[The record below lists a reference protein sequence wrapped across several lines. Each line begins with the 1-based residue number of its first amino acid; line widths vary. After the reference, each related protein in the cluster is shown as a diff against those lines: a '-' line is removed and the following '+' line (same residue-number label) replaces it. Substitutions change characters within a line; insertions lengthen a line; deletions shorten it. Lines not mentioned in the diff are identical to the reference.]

1 MKTIK
6 IKNENKKTR
15 VFALILVLLLSVCCA
30 LFAGCSIVDPDT
42 WDDDS
47 DSGSSGSGSGSGS
60 GTQTAEIVP
69 NKFKMG
75 YRGTAQDTNVAE
87 NIKTLAETLVED
99 FASSF
104 GAGKKYKSEEGDE
117 TTLSAGYKSKEGSET
132 TFDYTS
138 IYYFDSIRYQAY
150 VKYSNDVE
158 DYIVIANTEKRWN
171 WSFENTNIQPI
182 FRGAANGMDKSSY
195 EGSSGANSIYKNKYD
210 DYLKIYTNLYSE
222 AMEVVLYEI
231 LLGKTDYQNIIV
243 VGSSFD
249 SNGYPQVTY
258 RGQSVSVVD
267 GKLDFSSIL
276 TTLKAEYFD
285 KATYFGF
292 SISDGTKIKNYIIN
306 YVIGE
311 SAHKDEGGADQLDDN
326 RHYNDYVQALVDGL
340 INSET
345 EYYWYARTG
354 FKDGRLAISSTG
366 DYFQLVPKAEYQ
378 SLVLM
383 AEEEDEFS
391 FCWIAFQSTRDLNI
405 NMYFRYYDNNTN
417 TIRTSTPKKIV
428 VEGGAYDMWDHD
440 TSDMDFGTDSGY
452 YAIDVF
458 DNNDVVAAPTARS
471 NSGITEIY
479 KPVASKN
486 GFGSVSVFNEAN
498 VNCSFLEIVLD
509 VEKSADDP
517 VGTDYSFQVALF
529 SLIFKSDLDSL
540 GIE

>member
-1 MKTIK
+1 MKTIEM
-6 IKNENKKTR
+6 KNKNKKTNL
-15 VFALILVLLLSVCCA
+15 FALFLVLLLSVCCC

-42 WDDDS
+42 WDDVDI
-47 DSGSSGSGSGSGS
+47 GGEGSGSGSGEGGGS
-60 GTQTAEIVP
+60 GSGSQSAQIVP

-75 YRGTAQDTNVAE
+75 YRGTAQDDNVAE

-99 FASSF
+99 FASTF
-104 GAGKKYKSEEGDE
+104 GAGKGYSTEEI
-117 TTLSAGYKSKEGSET
+117 
-132 TFDYTS
+132 DYTNV
-138 IYYFDSIRYQAY
+138 YYYDSIRYQAY
-150 VKYSNDVE
+150 DDTATVSNVKIDMVMPAVE
-158 DYIVIANTEKRWN
+158 KGWN
-171 WSFENTNIQPI
+171 WSFLNDKPPL
-182 FRGAANGMDKSSY
+182 FVGAAPAVKNTYIDT
-195 EGSSGANSIYKNKYD
+195 ESGAASTYHIDNFN
-210 DYLKIYTNLYSE
+210 IYTSFYKNLYSE

-292 SISDGTKIKNYIIN
+292 SVSDGTKIKNYIIN

-311 SAHKDEGGADQLDDN
+311 SAHKDKDGADQLDDN

-340 INSET
+340 INSQT
-345 EYYWYARTG
+345 KYYWYSRTG

-383 AEEEDEFS
+383 AEEADAFS
-391 FCWIAFQSTRDLNI
+391 FCWIAFQSARDINI
-405 NMYFRYYDNNTN
+405 NMYFRYYDNNTQ
-417 TIRTSTPKKIV
+417 TITTTTPKKIKID
-428 VEGGAYDMWDHD
+428 GGAYDLWDHD
-440 TSDMDFGTDSGY
+440 TSNMDFGTDNGY
-452 YAIDVF
+452 FAIDIF

-471 NSGITEIY
+471 NSGTTEIY
-479 KPVASKN
+479 KPIESKN
-486 GFGSVSVFNEAN
+486 GFGSVSVFNEEN
-498 VNCSFLEIVLD
+498 VDCSFLEIVLD
-509 VEKSADDP
+509 VEKSANDP

-529 SLIFKSDLDSL
+529 NLIFKSDLDAL

>member
-47 DSGSSGSGSGSGS
+47 DSGSGGSGSGSGS

-99 FASSF
+99 FASTF
-104 GAGKKYKSEEGDE
+104 GAGNGYTNGKEGDE
-117 TTLSAGYKSKEGSET
+117 KI
-132 TFDYTS
+132 DYTNV
-138 IYYFDSIRYQAY
+138 YYYDSIRYQAY
-150 VKYSNDVE
+150 TKYDEEDDETYVKAYV
-158 DYIVIANTEKRWN
+158 ANAWN
-171 WSFENTNIQPI
+171 WSFDNQQTKPL
-182 FRGAANGMDKSSY
+182 FKGAADGREVTSY
-195 EGSSGANSIYKNKYD
+195 EGNAASHYNVEKTVQYTDFYK
-210 DYLKIYTNLYSE
+210 TLYSK

-292 SISDGTKIKNYIIN
+292 SVSDGTKIKNYIIN

-311 SAHKDEGGADQLDDN
+311 SAHKDKDGADQLDDN

-440 TSDMDFGTDSGY
+440 TSDMDFGTDGGY